1 MDGSDGHG
9 VGGRRLWWGYAVVL
23 VAAATLYV
31 ATSAPSVVWQDSGLI
46 QWRVLNRDI
55 EGGLGLALSHP
66 LYYLIAIGASFLG
79 DPARMATLATAVIS
93 AFAVANLFL
102 LVGLW
107 VKRTVPAAVAALTL
121 ALSHTFW
128 WHATVPETYNLAA
141 ALLLAE
147 LAALLQYG
155 NTGRVR
161 YLYILAL
168 LNGLGL
174 ANHMLA
180 AISLACYAVLLAGLL
195 MHGQIRMRDV
205 AVMAA
210 FWVVG
215 ALPLEVLFVMRWV
228 ETGDLGATIA
238 SALFGDLWRDDVLNT
253 AITTRIVVEN
263 FMWIALNLA
272 TPNVFLLILGAW
284 AVALQVRRCRF
295 HRVVAALLV
304 LYLAFA
310 FRYTVVDRY
319 AFFIPFYCMAAILV
333 GVGAW
338 EMLERFSGRA
348 LPVVL
353 VFFAFWTIPVYAAA
367 PILARELDIVGR
379 PRQLPYRDDAAY
391 HLRPWRTGDDGAAR
405 FADETLGNAARDGI
419 ILADTTAAPPLLYT
433 QKARNKR
440 PDVKVVSD
448 IGCSDG
454 APQVTPETIDELAS
468 TRTVYV
474 VTPSPG
480 YCPKYVLERCEF
492 TADGLVYRVTLPGGF

>member
-1 MDGSDGHG
+1 MDGCDGHH
-9 VGGRRLWWGYAVVL
+9 VGGRRLWRGYAVVF
-23 VAAATLYV
+23 VGAALLYV
-31 ATSAPSVVWQDSGLI
+31 ATSAPSLVWQDSGLI

-55 EGGLGLALSHP
+55 EGNMGLALSHP

-79 DPARMATLATAVIS
+79 DPARMATLTTALIS
-93 AFAVANLFL
+93 AWAVANLFL
-102 LVGLW
+102 LMGLW
-107 VKRTVPAAVAALTL
+107 VKRTLPAAIAALTL

-128 WHATVPETYNLAA
+128 WHATVPETYNLTA

-147 LAALLQYG
+147 LVVLLQYG

-168 LNGLGL
+168 LNGLGV

-180 AISLACYAVLLAGLL
+180 AISFVCYAVLLASLL

-205 AVMAA
+205 GVMAA
-210 FWVVG
+210 FWGVG

-228 ETGDLGATIA
+228 QTGDLGGTIA
-238 SALFGDLWRDDVLNT
+238 SALFGDRWRADVLNASIT
-253 AITTRIVVEN
+253 ARIVVEN
-263 FMWIALNLA
+263 LMWIGLNLA

-284 AVALQVRRCRF
+284 IVALQVRRCRF
-295 HRVVAALLV
+295 HRVVAALVV

-333 GVGAW
+333 GIGAW

-353 VFFAFWTIPVYAAA
+353 VFFAFWTIPAYVAA
-367 PILARELDIVGR
+367 PMLARELGLAER
-379 PRQLPYRDDAAY
+379 PRQLPYRDDAVY
-391 HLRPWRTGDDGAAR
+391 HLRPWRPGDDGAAR
-405 FADETLGNAARDGI
+405 FADEALGNTARDGI
-419 ILADTTAAPPLLYT
+419 ILADATAAPPLLYT
-433 QKARNKR
+433 QKARDKR
-440 PDVKVVSD
+440 PDVKVVSSV
-448 IGCSDG
+448 GSSDG
-454 APQVTPETIDELAS
+454 APQITPEIIDEIAA

-474 VTPSPG
+474 VTPAPG
-480 YCPKYVLERCEF
+480 YCPEYVLDRYEF
-492 TADGLVYRVTLPGGF
+492 AADGLLYRAVPRDGL